1 MKKDLK
7 EILAHIT
14 SQTTIE
20 EIISYCD
27 TTDDLEIILANL
39 PQMKSKPTPISNE
52 LRQEVLNLVKTNNL
66 NPKDITTSF
75 IQKNLPVSYPK
86 AAALV
91 DWLKT
96 IQ

>member
-1 MKKDLK
+1 MKGNLLNIIEKIK
-7 EILAHIT
+7 PH
-14 SQTTIE
+14 TTIE

-39 PQMKSKPTPISNE
+39 PQIKSKPTPLSDE
-52 LRQEVLNLVKTNNL
+52 VKQEVLNLVEINNL
-66 NPKDITTSF
+66 NPKEITISF
-75 IQKNLPVSYPK
+75 IQRNLPVSYPK

-96 IQ
+96 LQ

>member
-1 MKKDLK
+1 MKGNLQDIIEKIK
-7 EILAHIT
+7 PET
-14 SQTTIE
+14 SIE

-39 PQMKSKPTPISNE
+39 PQMKSKPTPISDE
-52 LRQEVLNLVKTNNL
+52 LKQEVLNLIESNNL
-66 NPKDITTSF
+66 DPKEITTSF
-75 IQKNLPVSYPK
+75 IQKNLPVSYSK

-91 DWLKT
+91 DWLKI